1 MSNLLKFALAG
12 SMLALGAT
20 AANAAPTTFTSGL
33 SSIGVADNGG
43 LGEGTGGVFLGLD
56 RAGTGDAI
64 TPGCLC
70 QGWGTSGDGSANWVY
85 GLGDNFSASSLAGS
99 TVTTTTTFGTT
110 VTHTYS
116 SIAGTDLFKVDITIT
131 NSSGGPL
138 ASNRYGAVYD
148 WDVPPGHFSDD
159 FTTVYGG
166 PTGTGG
172 KLINTSFN
180 PFRGD
185 VDTTVLDGA
194 GGCGIAAN
202 TNGTNVP
209 GDCGGWFVFE
219 FGALADG
226 ESASFTTV
234 IGSARDVSTLLS
246 QFGALSVEAYHYTF
260 DNDGPAVFGYGFVG
274 VGLPPIDTPAPGAIA
289 LFGLGLAG
297 LGLARRRRA

>member
-20 AANAAPTTFTSGL
+20 AAHAAPAILTSGA
-33 SSIGVADNGG
+33 SSLGLGDNGG
-43 LGEGTGGVFLGLD
+43 LGALGVGLARTGL
-56 RAGTGDAI
+56 GDAI

-70 QGWGTSGDGSANWVY
+70 QGWGTSGDAAANWVY
-85 GLGDNFSASSLAGS
+85 GLVDNFAASSLAGGV
-99 TVTTTTTFGTT
+99 VTTTTTFGTT
-110 VTHTYS
+110 VTHTYT
-116 SIAGTDLFKVDITIT
+116 SIAGTDLFKIDVTIT
-131 NSSGGPL
+131 NNSGAAI
-138 ASNRYGAVYD
+138 ASNRYGSVFD
-148 WDVPPGHFSDD
+148 WDVPPDHFSDD
-159 FTTVYGG
+159 FTTVFGG
-166 PTGTGG
+166 PAGTGG

-185 VDTTVLDGA
+185 VDTTNLIA
-194 GGCGIAAN
+194 SSFCGVSAN

-219 FGALADG
+219 FGALNDG
-226 ESASFTTV
+226 DSASFTT
-234 IGSARDVSTLLS
+234 ILGSARDVSTLLA

-274 VGLPPIDTPAPGAIA
+274 VGLPPIDPVPAPAA
-289 LFGLGLAG
+289 VMLFGLGLAG